1 MNGGDGKETEFRA
14 AQYVRMS
21 TEHQQYSTNNQSDKI
36 RDYASKRGIE
46 IVKAY
51 VDEGKSG
58 LSIFGRAGL
67 QKLLSDVES
76 GRADFNLILV
86 YDISRWGRFQDPDEG
101 ANCECICR
109 RAGIQVTYC
118 AEQFEN
124 DGSSVSTI
132 VKAIKRAM
140 AGEYPAEKACSAT
153 KAQTG
158 LVVRSARM
166 RSARSNTPATSPPKL
181 SMSSATPRTVGSLVA
196 ASICA
201 AIPS

>member
-1 MNGGDGKETEFRA
+1 VNGGDGKMVEFRA

-46 IVKAY
+46 IVKTY
-51 VDEGKSG
+51 IDEGKSG

-76 GRADFNLILV
+76 SRADFNLILV

-101 ANCECICR
+101 ANYECICR

-132 VKAIKRAM
+132 VMAIKRAM
-140 AGEYPAEKACSAT
+140 AGEYRRE
-153 KAQTG
+153 
-158 LVVRSARM
+158 
-166 RSARSNTPATSPPKL
+166 L
-181 SMSSATPRTVGSLVA
+181 SVMIDQAPDMPSSSAYRTRLGSLA
-196 ASICA
+196 GALPKA
-201 AIPS
+201 TNK

>member
-1 MNGGDGKETEFRA
+1 MGESGEAAEFRA
-14 AQYVRMS
+14 ALYVRTA

-36 RDYASKRGIE
+36 HDYASKRGIE
-46 IVKAY
+46 IVKTY

-76 GRADFNLILV
+76 GQADFNLILV
-86 YDISRWGRFQDPDEG
+86 YDISRWGRFQNADEG
-101 ANCECICR
+101 AYYEYVCR

-140 AGEYPAEKACSAT
+140 AGEYRRELSVMIDQAPDVLSASVYRT
-153 KAQTG
+153 RLG
-158 LVVRSARM
+158 SRAR
-166 RSARSNTPATSPPKL
+166 ALPENTN
-181 SMSSATPRTVGSLVA
+181 R
-196 ASICA
+196 
-201 AIPS
+201 